1 MLAPSRLA
9 PTPEHVDDLAT
20 SCVRYVE
27 RALGLTL
34 DYTPE
39 TLPLVDHWLRTG
51 DASTSP
57 ELLELAAPAA
67 GAYFGEVIRRALGD
81 ARWYAPPGEPRRWRL
96 EYEHVF
102 LAFNPIGLA
111 VEAST
116 GDQVEGWTADFQ
128 LLPADRATI
137 EDALSRTTGDVR
149 EEDFYRLA
157 VRYDVVEQIVETLRA
172 LAAARL
178 EHDRFFGADAYE
190 EAGAPTPP
198 AVLH

>member
-1 MLAPSRLA
+1 MLGSPRLA

-20 SCVRYVE
+20 ACVRYVE

-34 DYTPE
+34 DYAPE

-81 ARWYAPPGEPRRWRL
+81 ARWHAPPGEPRLWRL

-102 LAFNPIGLA
+102 LAFNPIALA
-111 VEAST
+111 IEAATSAP
-116 GDQVEGWTADFQ
+116 VEGWTADFQ
-128 LLPADRATI
+128 LLPGDRATI

-178 EHDRFFGADAYE
+178 EHDRFFGPDAYV
-190 EAGAPTPP
+190 ATDSSTPP
-198 AVLH
+198 TLH

>member
-1 MLAPSRLA
+1 MRSPHLA

-20 SCVRYVE
+20 ACVRFVE

-34 DYTPE
+34 DYAPE

-81 ARWYAPPGEPRRWRL
+81 ARWHAPPGEPRLWRL

-102 LAFNPIGLA
+102 LAFNPIALA
-111 VEAST
+111 MEAATSAPS
-116 GDQVEGWTADFQ
+116 DGWTADFQ
-128 LLPADRATI
+128 LLPGDRATI

-178 EHDRFFGADAYE
+178 ELDRYFGPDSYVATDAP
-190 EAGAPTPP
+190 APPT
-198 AVLH
+198 LH